1 MIKAIAVDMDG
12 TFLNSN
18 NDYNRERFE
27 KIFNEIQQ
35 QNIQFI
41 VASGNQY
48 AQLRTFF
55 PEKEQE
61 MTFVSENGALVFKQD
76 QLIQKVA
83 FKANLV
89 DRILQFLLDLP
100 FQVGIVLCGVTQA
113 YMLENEMATFKSFAK
128 KYYYQLAEISSFSFL
143 PKDEFV
149 KFALNVSTEKT
160 EELINC
166 VNRYFLNKVV
176 AVYSGHGDV
185 DLIIPG
191 IHKGEAVQK
200 LLDKWQIDTSELL
213 AFGDGNNDLEMLAL
227 ANESYAMKNGS
238 KEVLKTAKYTAP
250 SNDEDSVLRM
260 IESYLYE

>member
-12 TFLNSN
+12 TFLNSS

-27 KIFNEIQQ
+27 KIFEEIQR

-48 AQLRTFF
+48 AQLRSFF

-61 MTFVSENGALVFKQD
+61 LTFVSENGALVFKQE
-76 QLIQKVA
+76 QLMQKAA
-83 FKANLV
+83 FKAEVV
-89 DRILQFLLDLP
+89 DRILQFLMDLS
-100 FQVGIVLCGVTQA
+100 FQVGIVLCGVSQA
-113 YMLENEMATFKSFAK
+113 YVLESESAAFKSFAK
-128 KYYYQLAEISSFSFL
+128 KYYYQLAEVSFFSSL
-143 PKDEFV
+143 PENEFV

-160 EELINC
+160 GELIHC
-166 VNRYFLNKVV
+166 VNQHFLNEVV
-176 AVYSGHGDV
+176 AVSSGHGDV

-191 IHKGEAVQK
+191 IHKGRAVQK

-238 KEVLKTAKYTAP
+238 KEVLETAKYTAP
-250 SNDEDSVLRM
+250 SNDEEGVLTI
-260 IESYLYE
+260 IESYLYK

>member
-12 TFLNSN
+12 TFLNSS

-27 KIFNEIQQ
+27 KLFNEIQK

-48 AQLRTFF
+48 AQLRSFF

-61 MTFVSENGALVFKQD
+61 ITFVSENGALVFKQD
-76 QLIQKVA
+76 QLIKKVA
-83 FKANLV
+83 FKADVV
-89 DRILQFLLDLP
+89 DRVLQFLLDLP
-100 FQVGIVLCGVTQA
+100 FQVGIVLCGVSQA
-113 YMLENEMATFKSFAK
+113 YILESESVEFKSFAK
-128 KYYYQLAEISSFSFL
+128 KYYYQLAEVPSFSSL
-143 PKDEFV
+143 PENEFV
-149 KFALNVSTEKT
+149 KFALNVSTKKT
-160 EELINC
+160 EELVHC
-166 VNRYFLNKVV
+166 VNQYFLNEVV
-176 AVYSGHGDV
+176 AVSSGHGDV

-191 IHKGEAVQK
+191 VHKGQAVQK
-200 LLDKWQIDTSELL
+200 LLEKWQIDTSELL

-238 KEVLKTAKYTAP
+238 KDVLKTAKYLAA
-250 SNDEDSVLRM
+250 SNDEDGVLTV